1 MEILVSTGSLPW
13 LPLDER
19 FRLAREAGADGVE
32 LLLTPGLVH
41 RDPARIT
48 TTSQREGVPIRVV
61 HAVLRLRSPSGERLK
76 EDLVVSARFA
86 EKLPDCRVLVIHPP
100 RHTSLRHWIEGIRTM
115 ARHSTGRVT
124 LALETPGQHHP
135 ADRPVPFD
143 SLEYFLRFAEEWQ
156 VGIAFDTAH
165 AASLGWDLLAAL
177 RAGFPKLAV
186 IHLSDATADDWRV
199 GLLNGLLRDHR
210 LPGSG
215 VLPLGASLQLL
226 TKLGFH
232 GFVTLEFSPF
242 ALFSLRKRSLER
254 RLADAIR
261 FVRQAGESPAPHRH
275 HSARGY

>member
-19 FRLAREAGADGVE
+19 FRLAREPGADGVE

-115 ARHSTGRVT
+115 TRYSTGRVT

-143 SLEYFLRFAEEWQ
+143 SLEYFF
-156 VGIAFDTAH
+156 
-165 AASLGWDLLAAL
+165 AL
-177 RAGFPKLAV
+177 RGGMAG
-186 IHLSDATADDWRV
+186 
-199 GLLNGLLRDHR
+199 RD
-210 LPGSG
+210 
-215 VLPLGASLQLL
+215 
-226 TKLGFH
+226 
-232 GFVTLEFSPF
+232 
-242 ALFSLRKRSLER
+242 SLRYGAR
-254 RLADAIR
+254 R
-261 FVRQAGESPAPHRH
+261 
-275 HSARGY
+275 